1 MFELAD
7 IDVEHGAAQ
16 VVAGQRVSQGV
27 LVDDLAPSNVDED
40 AVWLHRGKTVFVE
53 QAVRFRRPLA
63 TDGNDIAVRQ
73 ETIKVVGAG
82 DFGEPRGQGLI
93 RDRVAAGAN
102 DPHAEGGAEAADL
115 YADPA
120 GADDAG
126 GLAVQHKRPIHPRT
140 KCARVPING
149 GTVEAL
155 GKVQDTSHRV
165 FRDRLRIGRSA
176 RGRYGHV
183 AAPQIAAEQVARTR
197 GALVKPFQAGCAG
210 TQVERERPTAKDD
223 IGIREKAVALLAG
236 SPASG
241 VWCEVSFHGKGGPG
255 FAILAIEPASGI
267 GQLNRRIDGLDLRS
281 VFSAEAHEGK
291 DLNSSLPCRAVSGP
305 RS

>member
-1 MFELAD
+1 MLFGF
-7 IDVEHGAAQ
+7 I
-16 VVAGQRVSQGV
+16 
-27 LVDDLAPSNVDED
+27 
-40 AVWLHRGKTVFVE
+40 
-53 QAVRFRRPLA
+53 A
-63 TDGNDIAVRQ
+63 T
-73 ETIKVVGAG
+73 TIKVGGAG

-93 RDRVAAGAN
+93 RDRVVAGAN

-140 KCARVPING
+140 KCARVPIDG

-165 FRDRLRIGRSA
+165 FRDRQRIGRSA

-210 TQVERERPTAKDD
+210 TQVERERPAAEDD
-223 IGIREKAVALLAG
+223 VSVGEKAIALLTG
-236 SPASG
+236 SLADG
-241 VWCEVSFHGKGGPG
+241 ARCEVSFDGEGGPG

-267 GQLNRRIDGLDLRS
+267 GQLDRRIDGLDLRS
-281 VFSAEAHEGK
+281 VFGAEAHEGEDVK
-291 DLNSSLPCRAVSGP
+291 VWHRALPGWSRAKLRTAIVRLRKP
-305 RS
+305 